1 MPEMQPRPGRKV
13 TRRLEEP
20 RIIAANRFIPT
31 PLAGTMADAHNAAV
45 REYGSDS
52 GGRCA
57 FDPTSRTWSVW
68 DGSDG
73 YPDGTVV
80 TRLEWGRIDA
90 KLAQCLLE
98 GDGYDGA

>member
-1 MPEMQPRPGRKV
+1 MPQLERQPGRKV

-20 RIIAANRFIPT
+20 RITVANRFIPT

-52 GGRCA
+52 GGCCA
-57 FDPTSRTWSVW
+57 FDPVAKTWTVW
-68 DGSDG
+68 ASNGS
-73 YPDGTVV
+73 YPRDTVV
-80 TRLEWGRIDA
+80 TRLSWGRIDA

-98 GDGYDGA
+98 GDGYDGS